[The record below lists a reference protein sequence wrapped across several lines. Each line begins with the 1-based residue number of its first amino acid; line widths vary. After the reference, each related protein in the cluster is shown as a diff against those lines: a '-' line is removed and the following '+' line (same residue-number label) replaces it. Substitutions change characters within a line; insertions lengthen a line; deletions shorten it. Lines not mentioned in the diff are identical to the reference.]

1 MTYTDYEFYA
11 LEYCGDVI
19 PDEQSFKSAVI
30 EATAFVDS
38 VVFNKEFI
46 NNGDNLTKYYN
57 AVCAVADEI
66 YKQTTLDETPQK
78 QSESIGNHSISY
90 SISSKSCTEREGIKY
105 SKARMYLAG
114 TGLLYRGLG

>member
-11 LEYCGDVI
+11 LEYRGNVI
-19 PDEQSFKSAVI
+19 PNEQFFKSAVI

-38 VVFNKEFI
+38 VIFNKEFI
-46 NNGDNLTKYYN
+46 NIGDNLTKYYN
-57 AVCAVADEI
+57 AVCSVADEI

-78 QSESIGNHSISY
+78 QSESVGKHSISY
-90 SISSKSCTEREGIKY
+90 SISSKSRAERESIKY
-105 SKARMYLAG
+105 SKVRMYLTG